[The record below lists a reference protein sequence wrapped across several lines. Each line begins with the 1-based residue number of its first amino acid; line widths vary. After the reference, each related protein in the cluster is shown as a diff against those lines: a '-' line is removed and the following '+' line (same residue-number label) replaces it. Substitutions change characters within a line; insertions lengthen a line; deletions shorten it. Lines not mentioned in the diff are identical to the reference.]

1 MTTVEILLPDQLA
14 SEAAQAGLLAPEA
27 IESLLRE
34 KLRRKALSD
43 LFEVMDRV
51 HRAED
56 PTPMSLEEIQ
66 EEVKAA
72 RAERR
77 AQQSA

>member
-1 MTTVEILLPDQLA
+1 MTTVEIILPDQLA
-14 SEAAQAGLLAPEA
+14 NEAAQAGLLAPEA
-27 IESLLRE
+27 IELLLRE

-43 LFEVMDRV
+43 LFEVTDRV
-51 HRAED
+51 HSAED